1 MTKQTFTEKCS
12 ESTELGLWQLTAKTA
27 IKMDRVDLYIQHW
40 IDQYMDKGSRH
51 SVESMLSKELLS
63 ELKLFI
69 CDSILG
75 EDHAMRIKLVS
86 KTTKIAELK
95 KIIADQ
101 KVVIDQLKMQI
112 RHFYEYLESSLYSYK

>member
-1 MTKQTFTEKCS
+1 MTKQTFTEKCA

-27 IKMDRVDLYIQHW
+27 IKMERVDLYIQHW

-51 SVESMLSKELLS
+51 SVESMLSEELLA
-63 ELKLFI
+63 ELKLFV
-69 CDSILG
+69 CDDILG

-101 KVVIDQLKMQI
+101 KVVIDQLKKQI
-112 RHFYEYLESSLYSYK
+112 R

>member
-51 SVESMLSKELLS
+51 SVESTLSKELLS

>member
-1 MTKQTFTEKCS
+1 MTKQTFTEKCA
-12 ESTELGLWQLTAKTA
+12 ESPELGLWQETARIA
-27 IKMDRVDLYIQHW
+27 IKTDRIDLYIQHW

-51 SVESMLSKELLS
+51 SVESMLPEELLA
-63 ELKLFI
+63 ELKLFV
-69 CDSILG
+69 CDDILG

-101 KVVIDQLKMQI
+101 KIVIDQLKKQI
-112 RHFYEYLESSLYSYK
+112 R